1 SLREIE
7 AMVEPELMNTIAG
20 QQVQFERN
28 GYFVADAIDSRQH
41 APVFNRIVPLKD
53 SWAKEVAKGARGR

>member
-1 SLREIE
+1 
-7 AMVEPELMNTIAG
+7 MNTPAG

-53 SWAKEVAKGARGR
+53 SWAKEVAKGTRGR